1 MSALELLT
9 SDSITA
15 YSNAKTRWEEM
26 IVGNL
31 PSVLTSSAPVADWCT
46 ASSFPSPRIDDVH
59 ICGRDEEID
68 GVGR

>member
-31 PSVLTSSAPVADWCT
+31 RSVSTSSAPVADWCT
-46 ASSFPSPRIDDVH
+46 ASSFPSTIDDVH

>member
-1 MSALELLT
+1 MPALELLT
-9 SDSITA
+9 SDSINA
-15 YSNAKTRWEEM
+15 YTKAKTRWEQM

-31 PSVLTSSAPVADWCT
+31 PSVSTSSAPVADWCT
-46 ASSFPSPRIDDVH
+46 ASSFPSEIDDVH

>member
-9 SDSITA
+9 SESIPA
-15 YSNAKTRWEEM
+15 YSNAKSRWEQL

-31 PSVLTSSAPVADWCT
+31 PSVSTSSAPVADWCT
-46 ASSFPSPRIDDVH
+46 ASSFPPRIDDAH

-68 GVGR
+68 GEGR